1 LKQRYLAGVPLD
13 LDEVRE
19 LARRN
24 ARPDHRAPAIRLVA
38 LPRRPGPPAGAPD
51 LRADPPSNP
60 FRYGLSTVQQQR
72 LTAAV
77 PALPDPHRDVGAAAA
92 AALRA
97 GSGNG

>member
-19 LARRN
+19 
-24 ARPDHRAPAIRLVA
+24 LVA